1 MQTSTIRTIELPAG
15 ERIPVLGQGTGGLA
29 EDPDRRRDEIAA
41 LRTGIDLG
49 MTLIDTA
56 EVYADGGAERLV
68 GEAIADRRDQVFLV
82 DKVAPDNASELGMV
96 SACEHSLRR
105 LGTDHIDLYLLHWR
119 GAVPLEETVE
129 AFAELVRQGKI
140 RYWGV
145 SNFDVPDLAEL
156 TSMTDGREVQTDQVL
171 YNLSHRGIEWD
182 LLPRSRELG
191 LPVMAYAPFEHGRML
206 GHPALRRVA
215 ERHGASPAQVA
226 LAWVLR
232 HDTVTAVARS
242 ADPQHV
248 RANRAA
254 VDLRLTPEDLAE
266 LDREFPPPHGPTP
279 LEEL

>member
-29 EDPDRRRDEIAA
+29 EDPDRRRDEIVA

-56 EVYADGGAERLV
+56 EVYADGDAERLV
-68 GEAIADRRDQVFLV
+68 GEAVAGRRDEVFLV
-82 DKVAPDNASELGMV
+82 DKVMPDHASELGVV
-96 SACEHSLRR
+96 STCEHSLRR
-105 LGTDHIDLYLLHWR
+105 LGTDRIDLYLLHWR
-119 GAVPLEETVE
+119 GEVPLEETVE

-140 RYWGV
+140 RFWGV
-145 SNFDVPDLAEL
+145 SSFDVADLAEL
-156 TSMTDGREVQTDQVL
+156 TSMTDGREVQTDQVP
-171 YNLSHRGIEWD
+171 YNLTRRGIEWD

-191 LPVMAYAPFEHGRML
+191 LPIMAHSPLGRGRML
-206 GHPALRRVA
+206 GNPALLRIA

-232 HDTVTAVARS
+232 HDMVHAVARS
-242 ADPQHV
+242 ADLQHV

-254 VDLRLTPEDLAE
+254 ADLRLTPDDLAE
-266 LDREFPPPHGPTP
+266 LDREFPPPQGPTP
-279 LEEL
+279 LEEI